1 MKQNKGFT
9 LVELLVAM
17 AIIAVLI
24 GLATFGVTLALRA
37 SRDSQREAT
46 LDSMRTAIADYLA
59 TNNEYPANTAV
70 SYASGNITIGTTSI
84 PVDGHLVNATLAA
97 KSTSAGTVY
106 CYSKTSSGYALA
118 AMLENGS
125 FYELGSTDSA
135 SCTLAGI
142 KVL

>member
-1 MKQNKGFT
+1 MRKNKGFT

-59 TNNEYPANTAV
+59 TNNEYPATTAV
-70 SYASGNITIGTTSI
+70 DYANGNITVGSTSI
-84 PVDGHLVNATLAA
+84 PVDGHLVAVTLATG
-97 KSTSAGTVY
+97 SDSNGTVY
-106 CYSKTSSGYALA
+106 CYAKTTDGYALA
-118 AMLENGS
+118 AELENGS
-125 FYELGSTDSA
+125 YYELGSTDSA
-135 SCTLAGI
+135 DCADAT
-142 KVL
+142 VL

>member
-24 GLATFGVTLALRA
+24 GLAGFGVTLALRA
-37 SRDSQREAT
+37 SRDSKREAT

-59 TNNEYPANTAV
+59 TNNQYPANTAV
-70 SYASGNITIGTTSI
+70 TYANGNITVGTTNI
-84 PVDGHLVNATLAA
+84 PVSGNLVPVPLAT
-97 KSTSAGTVY
+97 KSSSSGTVY

-125 FYELGSTDSA
+125 FYELGDTDSA
-135 SCTLAGI
+135 GCTLSGI
-142 KVL
+142 SVL